1 MVHQV
6 KEIDLHRTLHVSQYT
21 SRLHAHK
28 RRMSLLSSR
37 AKAER
42 DAVEAV
48 EDEKNASEA
57 IKAEENAAEAIKAEE
72 DA

>member
-1 MVHQV
+1 
-6 KEIDLHRTLHVSQYT
+6 
-21 SRLHAHK
+21 
-28 RRMSLLSSR
+28 MSLLSSR

-42 DAVEAV
+42 DAV
-48 EDEKNASEA
+48 EA